1 MARGSLA
8 CACFLLV
15 VATGESVLAQGQPT
29 PTGPPRPPAA
39 TVTPQET
46 KLGSL
51 DLTVN
56 WRSRAE
62 DWGWFAGNVGDSNYG
77 LGHSQLRIGVGQK
90 RSRVDWFAEAEQATI
105 VLLPNA
111 AVAPAP
117 LGQLGL
123 GGTYYAA
130 NGNSADSAGV
140 FLKQAYVQLKQLGQ
154 TNLKVGRFEFFDGV
168 EARST
173 DPLVTNLVN
182 TRVAHRLISNFG
194 FTAVQRTFDGAQFAW
209 NSGPNNVTVY
219 GGRPTEGIFQV
230 QGMKELDIQVYY
242 GAYNRSIKTENGAGT
257 LRVFG
262 VGYVDT
268 RSNVLKTD
276 DRLAAVR
283 AADHNDIKLGTWGA
297 DYVHVFHTKDK
308 GTFDVVGWGVVQ
320 TGAWGTLTQ
329 RAGAFVGEA
338 GWQST
343 TSALRPW
350 ISAGYS
356 GGSGDSN
363 PNDSTNGTFFQV
375 LTTPRQY
382 ARFPFYNMMNNE
394 DAYATLSIRPTPK
407 LAVRSELHELQLA
420 NAADLWYLGG
430 GAFQQTTFGF
440 QGRPSNGLKSLAT
453 VWDVS
458 GDYPLTRY
466 LSLTAYYAY
475 ASGRGSIATI
485 YPSDSNGHLAYLETT
500 VHF

>member
-1 MARGSLA
+1 
-8 CACFLLV
+8 
-15 VATGESVLAQGQPT
+15 VAQTQPV
-29 PTGPPRPPAA
+29 PAGPSKSPAA
-39 TVTPQET
+39 PATSQSTR
-46 KLGSL
+46 LGSL

-62 DWGWFAGNVGDSNYG
+62 DWGWFAGNVGDSSYG
-77 LGHSQLRIGVGQK
+77 LGNSQLRIGVGQK
-90 RSRVDWFAEAEQATI
+90 RPGVDWFVEGEQATI
-105 VLLPNA
+105 VLLPNG

-130 NGNSADSAGV
+130 NGNSTNNAGA

-154 TNLKVGRFEFFDGV
+154 TNMKLGRFEFFDGV

-173 DPLVTNLVN
+173 DPLVTTLVN

-209 NSGPNNVTVY
+209 NSGANNVTLY

-230 QGMKELDIQVYY
+230 QGMKELDVQVYY
-242 GAYNRSIKTENGAGT
+242 GAYNRPIKTANGAGS

-262 VGYVDT
+262 VGYIDT

-276 DRLAAVR
+276 DRPAAAR
-283 AADHNDIKLGTWGA
+283 TADHDDVKIGTWGA
-297 DYVHVFHTKDK
+297 DYVHVFHTKDA

-343 TSALRPW
+343 TIPLSPW

-356 GGSGDSN
+356 WGSGDSN

-394 DAYATLSIRPTPK
+394 DLYATVNVRPVPK
-407 LAVRSELHELQLA
+407 LAVRSELHGLWLA
-420 NAADLWYLGG
+420 NTADLWYLGG
-430 GAFQQTTFGF
+430 GAFQQGTFGF
-440 QGRPSNGLKSLAT
+440 QGRPSDGVKSLAT

-458 GDYPLTRY
+458 GDYPLTRF
-466 LSLTAYYAY
+466 LSLTAYYAF
-475 ASGRGSIATI
+475 ASGKGSIATI
-485 YPSDSNGHLAYLETT
+485 YPNDHNGHLAYLETT